1 MDNTPMTSNT
11 LCGLGKLNNS
21 QQEKINAI
29 ETQLTSMSNEILNAI
44 SKLTIENK
52 NLLDAYGL
60 NETLIKK
67 NVATF
72 ASIKKTH
79 ASYTNKIPTLIGM
92 KDESLLELKSYNYSY
107 MVWSLLIAILVI
119 LSIKFLR

>member
-1 MDNTPMTSNT
+1 M
-11 LCGLGKLNNS
+11 K
-21 QQEKINAI
+21 EKINAI